1 MTRKTK
7 IVIKD
12 KEQIMARGF
21 SEQEKE
27 NIRKKLIEAC
37 KQCWTKYGYK
47 KTNVDELCKYA
58 GISKGAF
65 YLFYKSKE
73 SLFCEVLCF
82 VQNQIC
88 ENASMIMEKKK
99 GKEGVIEA
107 LRQIYREYD
116 QNNFLYNSEST
127 DFVVLLNKLSEEE
140 VKKIEKSNQLCRQI
154 FLKNSHLKFK
164 VTEEMAMS
172 VIYSLIM
179 NIKNKDFLPCSHTE
193 TFDFMVGCLIDKLYE

>member
-1 MTRKTK
+1 
-7 IVIKD
+7 
-12 KEQIMARGF
+12 MARGF

-65 YLFYKSKE
+65 YLFYKTKE

-88 ENASMIMEKKK
+88 ENATRVMETKK
-99 GKEGVIEA
+99 GKEGVREV
-107 LRQIYREYD
+107 LKQIYREYD
-116 QNNFLYNSEST
+116 ENNFLYNSEGT

-140 VKKIEKSNQLCRQI
+140 VKKIEKSNQQCRQI
-154 FLKNSHLKFK
+154 FLEKSHLKFK
-164 VTEEMAMS
+164 VSEEIGMS

-179 NIKNKDFLPCSHTE
+179 NIKNKDFLPYNHIE
-193 TFDFMVGCLIDKLYE
+193 TFDFMVDCLIDKLYE

>member
-1 MTRKTK
+1 
-7 IVIKD
+7 
-12 KEQIMARGF
+12 MARGF

-65 YLFYKSKE
+65 YLFYKTKE

-88 ENASMIMEKKK
+88 ENATRVMETKK
-99 GKEGVIEA
+99 GEEGVREV
-107 LRQIYREYD
+107 LKQIYREYD
-116 QNNFLYNSEST
+116 ENNFLYNSEST

-140 VKKIEKSNQLCRQI
+140 VKKIEKSNQQCRQI
-154 FLKNSHLKFK
+154 FLEKSHLKFK
-164 VTEEMAMS
+164 VSEEIGMS

-179 NIKNKDFLPCSHTE
+179 NIKNKDFLPYNHIE
-193 TFDFMVGCLIDKLYE
+193 TFDFMVDCLIDKLYE

>member
-1 MTRKTK
+1 
-7 IVIKD
+7 
-12 KEQIMARGF
+12 MARGF

-65 YLFYKSKE
+65 YLFYKTKE

-88 ENASMIMEKKK
+88 ENATRVMETKK
-99 GKEGVIEA
+99 GKEGVREV
-107 LRQIYREYD
+107 LKQIYREYD
-116 QNNFLYNSEST
+116 ENNFLYNSEGT

-140 VKKIEKSNQLCRQI
+140 VKKIEKSNQQCRQI
-154 FLKNSHLKFK
+154 FLEKSHLKFK
-164 VTEEMAMS
+164 VSEEIGMS

-179 NIKNKDFLPCSHTE
+179 NIKNKDYLPYNHIE
-193 TFDFMVGCLIDKLYE
+193 TFDFMVDCLIDKLYE